1 MFGPRLH
8 AEIEPGQRQ
17 GGADVRERLGKLPV
31 LDVTPVH
38 MAMKGVLTGDVA
50 DADQLGFESDP
61 YPRMDPQLTLDE
73 LTYRPDGRLTVS
85 PRNTY
90 TVRIAPGVQ
99 FTRSE
104 TALVIGLNDPA
115 EFEATAPV
123 LENDTPPE
131 TEQTP
136 DEDETGDVS

>member
-1 MFGPRLH
+1 
-8 AEIEPGQRQ
+8 
-17 GGADVRERLGKLPV
+17 
-31 LDVTPVH
+31 
-38 MAMKGVLTGDVA
+38 
-50 DADQLGFESDP
+50 
-61 YPRMDPQLTLDE
+61 MDPQLTLDE

-90 TVRIAPGVQ
+90 TPGVQ
-99 FTRSE
+99 FTPSE